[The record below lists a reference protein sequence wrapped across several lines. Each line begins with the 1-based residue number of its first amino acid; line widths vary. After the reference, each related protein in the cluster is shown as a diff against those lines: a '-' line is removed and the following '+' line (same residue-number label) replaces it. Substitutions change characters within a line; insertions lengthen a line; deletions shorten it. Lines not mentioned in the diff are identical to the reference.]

1 MIQNRILVRG
11 GHVVTVDRTLGVIT
25 DGEVLI
31 EDGVIAAVGRE
42 LGVTDAEIIDAHGG
56 IIAPGTV
63 DTHRHT
69 WQTQLRGCCSNT
81 SLQQYIAG
89 FWADATPSYT
99 AEDAGLGT
107 LVGALDALDSGVTT
121 LLDHSHI
128 TNTPDHADAA
138 VDALRT
144 AGIRA
149 VYAYG
154 LGQADIFAPPA
165 FDRVGDFARVAKEYF
180 SSDGLVTLGAA
191 LSDVGLAPVSTMRAQ
206 KRLAEDHG
214 AIATAHAGAIWALPT
229 GIREL
234 AAAGILGPDLVLS
247 HATTLTDEDWKLAAE
262 AGVKISSTPESELN
276 MGPGRLATN
285 QVIRHGLKPT
295 IGADVVSLNSGDIL
309 TPTRFA
315 LAYTRWA
322 DAEPGNQGGADVY
335 QVSVSADQALEWA
348 TINGAEAAG
357 LGDRTGSLTPGKQAD
372 LIVVGGQHIGVRP
385 INDPVGQLVLQTHPG
400 QITDVLVAG
409 RPVKRDGELV
419 GVDRAKLVERL
430 EQSSREIQSRMA
442 DAAAAKV
449 PLSAEQIAGFPHW
462 VAANL
467 AG

>member
-1 MIQNRILVRG
+1 MSQSRILVRG
-11 GHVVTVDRTLGVIT
+11 GHVVTVDRTLGVIP

-31 EDGVIAAVGRE
+31 EDGQIAAVGRD
-42 LGVTDAEIIDAHGG
+42 LGVSDAEVIDAQGG
-56 IIAPGTV
+56 IIAPGAV

-99 AEDAGLGT
+99 ADDAGLGT
-107 LVGALDALDSGVTT
+107 LVGALDALESGVTT

-138 VDALRT
+138 VEGLEA

-154 LGQADIFAPPA
+154 LGQADIFAPPTY
-165 FDRVGDFARVAKEYF
+165 DRIADFSRIAGERF
-180 SSDGLVTLGAA
+180 SSDGLITLGAA
-191 LSDVGLAPVSTMRAQ
+191 LSDVGLAPMSVMKTQ
-206 KRLAEDHG
+206 KRLAEEHG
-214 AIATAHAGAIWALPT
+214 AISTAHAGAIWALPS

-234 AAAGILGPDLVLS
+234 AQAGILGPDLVLS
-247 HATTLTDEDWKLAAE
+247 HATTLTDTEWKLAAD
-262 AGVKISSTPESELN
+262 AGVRVATTPESELN
-276 MGPGRLATN
+276 MGPGRLAIN
-285 QVIRHGLKPT
+285 NVIRHGLKPT

-309 TPTRFA
+309 TPTRLA

-322 DAEPGNQGGADVY
+322 DAEPGNQEGTDVY
-335 QVSVSADQALEWA
+335 QVSVSAEQALEWA

-357 LGDRTGSLTPGKQAD
+357 LGDRVGSITPGKQGD

-385 INDPVGQLVLQTHPG
+385 VNDPVGQLVFQTHPG

-409 RPVKRDGELV
+409 RAVKRHGELV
-419 GVDRAKLVERL
+419 GIDRSKLVERL
-430 EQSSREIQSRMA
+430 EESSRQIQARMA
-442 DAAAAKV
+442 AVAAAKV
-449 PLSAEQIAGFPHW
+449 PLSADQIAGFPHW
-462 VAANL
+462 VSANL